1 MNRLITIA
9 LVCVGVIHL
18 LPVAGVLGVE
28 KLNTLYGLQLGSQQ
42 HDLALLMRH
51 RAMLLGLV
59 GLILLFGAFNS
70 AMQLLCVSVGL
81 LSITSFIVLSWMV
94 TDINASLQC
103 VVLIDWFALAL
114 LLVALVLIL
123 LRK

>member
-70 AMQLLCVSVGL
+70 AMQLL
-81 LSITSFIVLSWMV
+81 
-94 TDINASLQC
+94 
-103 VVLIDWFALAL
+103 
-114 LLVALVLIL
+114 
-123 LRK
+123 